1 MILKT
6 LVENTSVSSDYKHK
20 HGMCFYIETGNH
32 KILFDLGKNGLFLKK
47 LKKKSKVLI
56 TPYSFYLSII
66 INITLWA
73 PITHYL
79 KQIYFCPKS
88 PSFLMTAWAAASKID
103 QSPFLHI
110 MEHFLKL

>member
-1 MILKT
+1 LLDAFFKYKT
-6 LVENTSVSSDYKHK
+6 YIVY
-20 HGMCFYIETGNH
+20 FYISFVALASSTVQGVCFLMISMH
-32 KILFDLGKNGLFLKK
+32 FLKK